1 MNGVND
7 ITLRVKGV
15 EYSST
20 SYESAHKNDV
30 DSNMKTYLE
39 NWYNNNLKSYDSK
52 ISKETIYCNNRIP
65 STKNSGSY
73 TNEGYGIHP
82 TIYDYEKFFDWQG
95 TRKGPNLICSQNND
109 QFSVSST
116 SGNGELT
123 NPIGLITADEVNMA
137 GGRTSSQNRLYYLYS
152 GTSYW
157 TISPAIFSD
166 WFHVRGFCVPATG
179 ELSINNV
186 DFSDGVRPVINLDS
200 SNLVFTGTG
209 TMQDPY
215 VIAD

>member
-1 MNGVND
+1 GGVND
-7 ITLRVKGV
+7 TTLRVKGI

-20 SYESAHKNDV
+20 SYETAHKNDV
-30 DSNMKTYLE
+30 NSNMKTYLD

-52 ISKETIYCNNRIP
+52 ISKEAIYCNNRVP
-65 STKNSGSY
+65 STRKDSTY
-73 TNEGYGIHP
+73 THEGYGIHP
-82 TIYDYEKFFDWQG
+82 TIYDFEKFFDWQG
-95 TRKGPNLICSQNND
+95 TRKGPNLVCTQEND
-109 QFSVSST
+109 QFCVSST

-137 GGRTSSQNRLYYLYS
+137 GGRTSAQNRLYYLYS

-157 TISPAIFSD
+157 TMSPSFFYS
-166 WFHVRGFCVPATG
+166 WFYAVEFYVTSSG
-179 ELSINNV
+179 ELSHNIVNLGH
-186 DFSDGVRPVINLDS
+186 GVRPVINLDS

-215 VIAD
+215 VVE

>member
-1 MNGVND
+1 M
-7 ITLRVKGV
+7 
-15 EYSST
+15 
-20 SYESAHKNDV
+20 
-30 DSNMKTYLE
+30 
-39 NWYNNNLKSYDSK
+39 
-52 ISKETIYCNNRIP
+52 
-65 STKNSGSY
+65 
-73 TNEGYGIHP
+73 
-82 TIYDYEKFFDWQG
+82 YDYEKFWDWQG

-137 GGRTSSQNRLYYLYS
+137 GGRTSAQNRLYYLYS

-157 TISPAIFSD
+157 TMSPSYFNY
-166 WFHVRGFCVPATG
+166 WFYAVEFFVASSG
-179 ELSINNV
+179 ELTHGYV
-186 DFSDGVRPVINLDS
+186 FYGFGVRPVINLDS